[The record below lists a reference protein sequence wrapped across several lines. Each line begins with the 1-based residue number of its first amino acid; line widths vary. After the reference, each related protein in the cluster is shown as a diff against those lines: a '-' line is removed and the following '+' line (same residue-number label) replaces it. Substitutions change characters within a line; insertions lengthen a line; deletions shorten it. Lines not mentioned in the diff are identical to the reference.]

1 MGGVNGFDE
10 AIVDS
15 LDRQIR
21 EAEAKVEAL
30 KAKRQAALIPAE
42 PSTWG
47 AVIKQPGMV
56 PAFKITSNRWAY
68 VTTHKGAGYTWPQ
81 LLEHGGKQFEV
92 LYNGQGY

>member
-10 AIVDS
+10 AIVGS

-47 AVIKQPGMV
+47 AVIKQSGMV
-56 PAFKITSNRWAY
+56 PAFKIAPNRWVY
-68 VTTHKGAGYTWPQ
+68 VTTHKGTGFTWPE
-81 LLEHGGKQFEV
+81 LLEHGGKRFEV
-92 LYNGQGY
+92 LYSKGY